1 VPSCILNASTNRL
14 LAICQL
20 LSQAPHA
27 HPEIHLSITADK
39 GSISHKAWGPLAS
52 LTFTPIPASQTYLVT
67 HFPEFP
73 DEVETQEYQTA
84 LLLELTPQKPE
95 IRGLANTAFGGG
107 KQLLARLANELFQ
120 IRSDLRGY
128 ALNWLFDEFKIWGID
143 VLDQPVQFTSRKI
156 HRGGLW
162 RLWHRKIDTVS
173 DPKAAFDFLI
183 KGQPA
188 EFAVMARESLLKDMG
203 MNCAIV
209 NPSSQKKLSDLPPD
223 INPIS
228 VKFSK
233 NGISLDFVA
242 HKLLNGNTLLKVSVS
257 NCEEGWLVWHA
268 LRDELERLGWFS
280 IPNFEII
287 APSIVKESEATA
299 SQEPPSSTL
308 QSTPNQQINEANKES
323 TQVWLTIP
331 DKGWDRECV
340 RLWHRGLT
348 CKDIGIRLHKTDKTI
363 LNRLNQLRK
372 DFGEQTVP
380 YRNANYRPG

>member
-1 VPSCILNASTNRL
+1 MPSCILNASTNRL

-27 HPEIHLSITADK
+27 HPEIHLSIIADK
-39 GSISHKAWGPLAS
+39 GSISHKAWGPLVS

-67 HFPEFP
+67 RFPEFP

-95 IRGLANTAFGGG
+95 ICRLANTALGGE

-120 IRSDLRGY
+120 IRSDLRGD
-128 ALNWLFDEFKIWGID
+128 ALNWLFDEFKIWGMD
-143 VLDQPVQFTSRKI
+143 VLDQPVQLTSRKI

-162 RLWHRKIDTVS
+162 RLWHRKIDAVS

-203 MNCAIV
+203 MNCAIA
-209 NPSSQKKLSDLPPD
+209 NPGSQKKLSDLPPD

-228 VKFSK
+228 VKFRK
-233 NGISLDFVA
+233 NGISLDFIA

-257 NCEEGWLVWHA
+257 NSEEGWLVWHA
-268 LRDELERLGWFS
+268 LRDELERLGWLS
-280 IPNFEII
+280 IPNIKI
-287 APSIVKESEATA
+287 NTPSIMQESEGMA
-299 SQEPPSSTL
+299 SRLPYSSTL
-308 QSTPNQQINEANKES
+308 QSTPNQQINEANKE
-323 TQVWLTIP
+323 TMHVWLTIP

-372 DFGEQTVP
+372 DFGEQIVP

>member
-1 VPSCILNASTNRL
+1 
-14 LAICQL
+14 
-20 LSQAPHA
+20 
-27 HPEIHLSITADK
+27 
-39 GSISHKAWGPLAS
+39 
-52 LTFTPIPASQTYLVT
+52 VT
-67 HFPEFP
+67 HLPEFP

-95 IRGLANTAFGGG
+95 IRRLANTAFGGE

-143 VLDQPVQFTSRKI
+143 VLDQPVQLTSRKI

-162 RLWHRKIDTVS
+162 RLWHRKIDAVS

-188 EFAVMARESLLKDMG
+188 EFAVMVRESLLKDMG

-209 NPSSQKKLSDLPPD
+209 NPGSQKKLSDLPPD

-228 VKFSK
+228 VKFRK
-233 NGISLDFVA
+233 NGVSLDFIA

-257 NCEEGWLVWHA
+257 NSEEGWLVWHA
-268 LRDELERLGWFS
+268 LRDELERLGWLS

-287 APSIVKESEATA
+287 APSIRMESEATA
-299 SQEPPSSTL
+299 SRVPSSSTL
-308 QSTPNQQINEANKES
+308 QSTLNQQIIEANKVF

-348 CKDIGIRLHKTDKTI
+348 CKDIGIRLQKTDKTI

>member
-1 VPSCILNASTNRL
+1 MPSCILNASTNRL

-27 HPEIHLSITADK
+27 HPEIHLSITVDI

-95 IRGLANTAFGGG
+95 IRGLANTSFGGE

-162 RLWHRKIDTVS
+162 RLWHRKIDTIS

-209 NPSSQKKLSDLPPD
+209 NPGSQKKLSDLPPD

-257 NCEEGWLVWHA
+257 NCEKGWLVWHA

-280 IPNFEII
+280 IPNCEIVI
-287 APSIVKESEATA
+287 PSIMQESEERTKQK
-299 SQEPPSSTL
+299 SLSSTIRPAPIL
-308 QSTPNQQINEANKES
+308 QIDEPKKGSS
-323 TQVWLTIP
+323 QVWLTIP

-348 CKDIGIRLHKTDKTI
+348 CKDIGIRLQKTDKTI

-372 DFGEQTVP
+372 EFGEQAVP
-380 YRNANYRPG
+380 YRNSNYRSG